1 VSPISLINPPAPAT
15 EHTRIPGP
23 RTAGEAIL
31 RATPG
36 RSADG
41 LNWVMRSD
49 EHTVTAV
56 TTTGTVA
63 EARVSE
69 PDERMVVELWVRDGM
84 LPPDLVAAFVGRV
97 FALPAARPQRPVLV
111 CLPRRDAALL
121 AQTQSYVRSAWTR
134 AAGSTCLIEGRI
146 TQPPATADSNAR
158 HAASSSRAV

>member
-1 VSPISLINPPAPAT
+1 VSRISTLSPSVPVT

-23 RTAGEAIL
+23 RTSGEAIL

-69 PDERMVVELWVRDGM
+69 SDDRVVVELWVRDGL
-84 LPPDLVAAFVGRV
+84 LPADLVAAFVGRV
-97 FALPAARPQRPVLV
+97 FGLPAVRPHRPALV

-121 AQTQSYVRSAWTR
+121 AQVQSFVRSAWTR
-134 AAGSTCLIEGRI
+134 AAGTTCLIEGRI
-146 TQPPATADSNAR
+146 AQPPATADSNAR